1 VDRMNGFAARGMCQ
15 AGKPAATYSKG
26 DQIRYVAYT
35 LDERLCDPRSELNRS
50 RITHHGASASNYRSP
65 ECQQLAFS
73 TIGINVA
80 QE

>member
-1 VDRMNGFAARGMCQ
+1 LSFDMDSRSAARLHPC
-15 AGKPAATYSKG
+15 AVHA
-26 DQIRYVAYT
+26 
-35 LDERLCDPRSELNRS
+35 S

>member
-1 VDRMNGFAARGMCQ
+1 VSSDQNGTGHA
-15 AGKPAATYSKG
+15 
-26 DQIRYVAYT
+26 
-35 LDERLCDPRSELNRS
+35 S